1 MRVFV
6 MLGACAVII
15 SGISG
20 QASAQDKERMVEVNL
35 MVPSTAYKIKIEEI
49 YQTKDALLVL
59 SKVDGKGIGLTVIS
73 KAKDE
78 VKVKAPENLPVKHF
92 VLGKNWGWGEEKY
105 TFLKSREEFDKIVKQ
120 DMAMKI
126 YQRPAAP
133 PPPPGA
139 AFNYII
145 MYKKEIFTDG
155 KTKNGETLEQLGK
168 RHAQELGGQFGN
180 VLKIIDGCTMM
191 LTPEA
196 AARLGK
202 LPEVKLVEKDQP
214 VGIN

>member
-1 MRVFV
+1 
-6 MLGACAVII
+6 MLVGGL
-15 SGISG
+15 SGT
-20 QASAQDKERMVEVNL
+20 ASAQDKERTVEVNL

-59 SKVDGKGIGLTVIS
+59 SSVSGKGIGLTVIS
-73 KAKDE
+73 KAKDQ

-92 VLGKNWGWGEEKY
+92 VLGKSWGWGEEKY
-105 TFLKSREEFDKIVKQ
+105 TFLKNREEFDKIIKQ

-126 YQRPAAP
+126 YQRPATP
-133 PPPPGA
+133 PPAPGA

-145 MYKKEIFTDG
+145 MYKKEIFTNG
-155 KTKNGETLEQLGK
+155 TTNKGETLEQLGK

-180 VLKIIDGCTMM
+180 VLKIINGCTMM

-202 LPEVKLVEKDQP
+202 MPEVKLVEKDQP